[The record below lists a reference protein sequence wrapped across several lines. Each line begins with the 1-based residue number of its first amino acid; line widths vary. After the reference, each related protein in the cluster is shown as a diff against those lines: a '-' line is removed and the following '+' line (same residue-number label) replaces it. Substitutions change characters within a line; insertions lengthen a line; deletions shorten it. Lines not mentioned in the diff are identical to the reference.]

1 MSFMARKLTELLC
14 AQWTP
19 FLNTCGP
26 WWPSQDSAGLKST
39 LIDANMTTVGQ
50 MLRVRFG
57 PRCSQG
63 SRVSRVWCEVL
74 GWPGSPRCTVFEEQ
88 GSSSSPLPSHMI
100 PSCPPT
106 PTPHCRHPP
115 TTSSSLWVWWGVS
128 CGTGLPT
135 FLEGSC
141 PTLVTSCDLDCPL
154 PKCSHTGVRDSPKSR
169 DTDIQPTV
177 ACGLPVFGTER
188 PIGHLSACQ
197 DLPWQVARSSQIP
210 GKVLAL
216 VWGCFSTCGACW
228 EQPVLRSQPGRA
240 GGMGSPAV
248 LLALGALA
256 AHLPRLPPGWS
267 CPPPPPPPA
276 IGQ

>member
-128 CGTGLPT
+128 CGTGLPPY
-135 FLEGSC
+135 LEGSC

-210 GKVLAL
+210 GRSWLLCGGVSAPVVLAGSSQCSGASPEGQ
-216 VWGCFSTCGACW
+216 VGWGHLLCCWPWELWQPTCLDFHLGG
-228 EQPVLRSQPGRA
+228 PVPPHPRP
-240 GGMGSPAV
+240 
-248 LLALGALA
+248 
-256 AHLPRLPPGWS
+256 LP
-267 CPPPPPPPA
+267 
-276 IGQ
+276 

>member
-1 MSFMARKLTELLC
+1 M
-14 AQWTP
+14 
-19 FLNTCGP
+19 
-26 WWPSQDSAGLKST
+26 
-39 LIDANMTTVGQ
+39 
-50 MLRVRFG
+50 
-57 PRCSQG
+57 
-63 SRVSRVWCEVL
+63 WCEVL
-74 GWPGSPRCTVFEEQ
+74 GWPGPPRCTVFEEQ

-100 PSCPPT
+100 PSCPT
-106 PTPHCRHPP
+106 PTPPP
-115 TTSSSLWVWWGVS
+115 LQTPSHNLFFLVGVVGGS
-128 CGTGLPT
+128 CGTGLPP

-169 DTDIQPTV
+169 DTAIQPTV

-188 PIGHLSACQ
+188 PAGHLSALQ

-240 GGMGSPAV
+240 GGMRSPAV

-267 CPPPPPPPA
+267 CPPHHPCPLP
-276 IGQ
+276 